1 MSDSIEQL
9 SGKRLF
15 DVAVRTYE
23 RKLSGRFQ
31 ALLPYKDGI
40 ADLRAKQASFR
51 TIAQILKQAGVNVSH
66 DTVARFCHV
75 VVEQTQPRKKARQT
89 PVNAPSEERGKS
101 VQTPPTSDASNGH
114 GVSALL
120 QERRKA
126 DAAAVKPSAR
136 SRGPRIAD
144 PGNI

>member
-1 MSDSIEQL
+1 MSDSMEQL
-9 SGKRLF
+9 SSKGFF
-15 DVAVRTYE
+15 DVAVRTYD

-89 PVNAPSEERGKS
+89 LVSAPSEERGN
-101 VQTPPTSDASNGH
+101 VQTRPTSDASNGH

>member
-1 MSDSIEQL
+1 MSDSLDQL
-9 SGKRLF
+9 SSKKVF

-23 RKLSGRFQ
+23 RKLPGRFQ
-31 ALLPYKDGI
+31 ALMPYKDGI

-51 TIAQILKQAGVNVSH
+51 TIAQLLKQAGVSVSH

-75 VVEQTQPRKKARQT
+75 VIQKTQPRKKARQM
-89 PVNAPSEERGKS
+89 PAGAPSEAKGTPT
-101 VQTPPTSDASNGH
+101 QTRPTRDAGNGH
-114 GVSALL
+114 GVSAVL
-120 QERRKA
+120 QERRNA
-126 DAAAVKPSAR
+126 DAAAVKPGTK